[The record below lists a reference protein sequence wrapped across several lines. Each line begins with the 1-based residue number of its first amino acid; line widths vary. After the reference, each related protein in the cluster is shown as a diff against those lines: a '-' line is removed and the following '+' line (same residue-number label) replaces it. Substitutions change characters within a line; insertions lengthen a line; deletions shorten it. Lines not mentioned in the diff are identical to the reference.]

1 MSDTEN
7 ARLLAARWR
16 EETGRSGGLVVVWA
30 GEVQGWTSG
39 PDVVPES
46 WLPGSLGIEAD
57 GSAWRAEGGDAQQ
70 GAERWERLG
79 EVVEIDLSPT
89 P

>member
-1 MSDTEN
+1 MT
-7 ARLLAARWR
+7 
-16 EETGRSGGLVVVWA
+16 
-30 GEVQGWTSG
+30 
-39 PDVVPES
+39 PES
-46 WLPGSLGIEAD
+46 WLPGSIGIEAD